1 MQELFREKFNG
12 ILETKKSLVC
22 VGLDPDPGRMP
33 SDNTVEFC
41 VNIIDAVQ
49 KHVSA
54 IKPNLAFFEAMGL
67 DGLVDLKSVLDY
79 VSTRYPDLLVIGDG
93 KRGDIGSTSG
103 QYARA
108 MFEHWGF
115 HAITVNA
122 FAGYDSVK
130 PFLEYRDR
138 GIFVWC
144 KSSNPDGGQLQ
155 DLYVDGSNSERFYQ
169 RLASLISSW
178 DHYGNVG
185 LVVGATYP
193 DELKNVRQ
201 LCPEMPFLVPGV
213 GSQSGDLEGSL
224 KAGIGEENHA
234 VLINSSRSIIYAS
247 EKIDDYADKASS
259 TARSLNEKI
268 DDTLSD
274 MGRSFI

>member
-1 MQELFREKFNG
+1 MCIR
-12 ILETKKSLVC
+12 
-22 VGLDPDPGRMP
+22 D
-33 SDNTVEFC
+33 
-41 VNIIDAVQ
+41 
-49 KHVSA
+49 
-54 IKPNLAFFEAMGL
+54 
-67 DGLVDLKSVLDY
+67 
-79 VSTRYPDLLVIGDG
+79 
-93 KRGDIGSTSG
+93 
-103 QYARA
+103 
-108 MFEHWGF
+108 
-115 HAITVNA
+115 
-122 FAGYDSVK
+122 
-130 PFLEYRDR
+130 RDR

-144 KSSNPDGGQLQ
+144 KSSNPDGGQIQ

-178 DHYGNVG
+178 DHHGNVG

-224 KAGIGEENHA
+224 KAGRGEENHA

-247 EKIDDYADKASS
+247 EKIDDYAGKASS

>member
-1 MQELFREKFNG
+1 MQELFREKFNR

-49 KHVSA
+49 EHVSA

-67 DGLVDLKSVLDY
+67 DGLSDLKSVLDY
-79 VSTRYPDLLVIGDG
+79 VHARYPDLLVIGDG

-108 MFEHWGF
+108 MFDYWGF

-122 FAGYDSVK
+122 FAGYDSIK

-138 GIFVWC
+138 GVFVWC
-144 KSSNPDGGQLQ
+144 KSSNPDGGQIQ
-155 DLYVDGSNSERFYQ
+155 DLYVDGSKSERFYE
-169 RLASLISSW
+169 RLAAMISSW
-178 DHYGNVG
+178 DLHGNVG

-193 DELKNVRQ
+193 DELKNVRM
-201 LCPEMPFLVPGV
+201 LCPGMPFLVPGV

-224 KAGIGEENHA
+224 EAGIGKEKNDL
-234 VLINSSRSIIYAS
+234 LINSSRSIIYAS
-247 EKIDDYADKASS
+247 ENVENYADKAAAA
-259 TARSLNEKI
+259 TLSLNGKI
-268 DDTLSD
+268 DDTLSN